1 MTDKH
6 GGQTMAQKKT
16 DNSSYDALRASLDSG
31 TPARLYLFYGEE
43 HYLMNAALSRL
54 RSLLVAD
61 GFADFNYRRFEGKN
75 LSVRDLADAVDALPV
90 FAERTLVE
98 VHDFEMFRC
107 PEDVRRDLISLFTDL
122 PEYVCL
128 VFVFDTLEFAPD
140 KRLKDTKELLK
151 NAEPVEFCLQ
161 EQSRLVKWI
170 RAHFASEGKRI
181 DSPTAEYLSFVTGGL
196 MSSLSNEITKISSYC
211 TADTVSRS
219 DIDAVVTPV
228 IDAAAFRL
236 SNALADSKY
245 DEAVRILDDL
255 LRMREPAHR
264 ILFFVS
270 MTMRQLLAARFCIEN
285 DKKASYLMTMCGI
298 RHDFQARN
306 LMASATRISTAQ
318 CRDAVIL
325 CSDAAIAMNSG
336 GDPEQILTELI
347 ASLAFRKKA
356 SAS

>member
-1 MTDKH
+1 
-6 GGQTMAQKKT
+6 MAQKKS
-16 DNSSYDALRASLDSG
+16 DNTSYDALRASLDSG
-31 TPARLYLFYGEE
+31 TPARLYIFYGEE
-43 HYLMNAALSRL
+43 HYLMNAALSKL
-54 RSLLVAD
+54 RSLIAAD

-75 LSVRDLADAVDALPV
+75 LPVRDLSDAVDALPV
-90 FAERTLVE
+90 FAERTLIE

-107 PEDVRRDLISLFTDL
+107 TEDLRRDLIALFSDL

-151 NAEPVEFCLQ
+151 YAEQVEFCLQ
-161 EQSRLVKWI
+161 DQSRLVKWI

-181 DSPTAEYLSFVTGGL
+181 DPHTAEYLSFVTGGL
-196 MSSLSNEITKISSYC
+196 MSSLSNEITKISAYC
-211 TADTVSRS
+211 TSETVTRG

-236 SNALADSKY
+236 SNALADAKY

-270 MTMRQLLAARFCIEN
+270 MTMRQLLAARICLEN
-285 DKKASYLMTMCGI
+285 DKKAPDLQTMCGI

-306 LMASATRISTAQ
+306 LMSSAVRLSTSQ
-318 CRDAVIL
+318 CRDAVLL
-325 CSDAAIAMNSG
+325 CADAAVSMNSS

-347 ASLAFRKKA
+347 TELAFRKKA
-356 SAS
+356 SVS